1 VFYLIPDKKF
11 IQLPKPQA
19 YMEEGSLIKDLAI
32 VVASAG
38 TLGMLFHFL
47 RLPLLL
53 GYIVSGFII
62 GPHFLPTPFVTD
74 EYTIRQLSE
83 LGVIFLMFYVGIEFD
98 LEKLKRA
105 VGAALL
111 AVLSQTICMVLIGIL
126 IAPLFGWSG
135 LNGIFLGALLA
146 ITSTMVTIPML
157 KEQNA
162 MSKNFAQLTLGILI
176 LEDIVAIL
184 LLVILSGIGIT
195 GYLEWEAVGRVTFLV
210 GVFVVMVFV
219 VGKIFAS
226 KLIKVMRRV
235 TAPELFVLVI
245 IGFALG
251 LGELAN
257 KFHFSVELGA
267 FLAGSILS
275 QSSISKK
282 IEHIIEPFRDI
293 FSSIFF
299 ATIGMMIDPGAIVSH
314 LPQILVISFIVL
326 FAKSIAC
333 WFGLFAS
340 GEKPDVAF
348 QSATYISQ
356 IGEFSFIIAAMGQKT
371 RMTDPALVSMAV
383 GVSLLT
389 IIGSTIMIKHHKTL
403 YASIAKRT
411 PEFLKHIGVFY
422 HNLLHVISLEIEKN
436 ALIKILRRPI
446 LQIIWYFF
454 LLTGL
459 MFLAY
464 YASYLIGNYKLGFL
478 EQYKQQVVVAIWIAA
493 AFVTMPVFI
502 GAVKNINLIIA
513 SITDE
518 ALASLETNL
527 AKGSRTVN
535 FIQSIVL
542 AISLLLFSGIFLSVA
557 SNYLPT
563 GTSLIVF
570 VLLSGAL
577 CIFFWR
583 KLMSANN
590 RFEVM
595 FMDTFNTEV
604 QNKDDEL
611 RESTLQKIKEKYPW
625 DVQIRNYKI
634 KKNSQLVGVRII
646 DSKLREQT
654 GATIVAVTRG
664 GYTCY
669 SPNPYSTMFP
679 DDNVLLLGEKHQ
691 INDAIELLEKTQDDM
706 EEHVVKQ
713 KFAIETVCIGITSNM
728 IGQSIGDT
736 GIRGKFGVNIVG
748 IQRRSEKIVTPSRNM
763 VLEENDI
770 LVLAGTDSAITKV
783 LEYFQIST

>member
-1 VFYLIPDKKF
+1 
-11 IQLPKPQA
+11 
-19 YMEEGSLIKDLAI
+19 MEEGSLIKDLAI

-38 TLGMLFHFL
+38 TVGMLFHFL

-62 GPHFLPTPFVTD
+62 GPHFLSTPFVTD
-74 EYTIRQLSE
+74 AYTIKQLSE
-83 LGVIFLMFYVGIEFD
+83 LGVIFLMFYVGVEFD

-105 VGAALL
+105 AGSALL

-126 IAPLFGWSG
+126 IAPIFGWSG
-135 LNGIFLGALLA
+135 LNGMFLGALLA

-162 MSKNFAQLTLGILI
+162 MSKNFAQLTMGILI

-184 LLVILSGIGIT
+184 LLVILSGIAIT

-219 VGKIFAS
+219 CGKFFAS
-226 KLIKVMRRV
+226 KLIRIMQKV

-275 QSSISKK
+275 QSAISKR
-282 IEHIIEPFRDI
+282 IEHMVEPFRDI

-299 ATIGMMIDPGAIVSH
+299 ATIGMMIDPVAIVSNLH
-314 LPQILVISFIVL
+314 QILIISAIVL
-326 FAKSIAC
+326 FAKSAAC

-340 GEKPDVAF
+340 GERSDTAF

-356 IGEFSFIIAAMGQKT
+356 IGEFSFIIAAMGNSLKV
-371 RMTDPALVSMAV
+371 TDPSLISIAV

-389 IIGSTIMIKHHKTL
+389 IIGSTIMTKKHEAL
-403 YASIAKRT
+403 YAFISKKT
-411 PEFLKHIGVFY
+411 PEFLKHVGIFY
-422 HNLLHVISLEIEKN
+422 HNVLHIISLEIGKS
-436 ALIKILRRPI
+436 ALIKIMRRPA

-459 MFLAY
+459 MFLSY
-464 YASYLIGNYKLGFL
+464 YASHLIESHEVKFLGKYKPQF
-478 EQYKQQVVVAIWIAA
+478 VITIWILA
-493 AFVTMPVFI
+493 AFVTMPIFI
-502 GAVKNINLIIA
+502 GAIKNINLIIT
-513 SITDE
+513 SVINE
-518 ALASLETNL
+518 ALLSLKINMIKGGRAVNL
-527 AKGSRTVN
+527 
-535 FIQSIVL
+535 IQSIVL
-542 AISLLLFSGIFLSVA
+542 AISMLVFGAIFLSVA
-557 SNYLPT
+557 SNYLPS
-563 GTSLIVF
+563 GTSLAVF

-583 KLMSANN
+583 KLISANN
-590 RFEVM
+590 RFEIM
-595 FMDTFNTEV
+595 FMETFNSEV
-604 QNKDDEL
+604 HNKDDEL
-611 RESTLQKIKEKYPW
+611 RENTLQKIKAKYPW
-625 DVQIRNYKI
+625 DVQIKNHKI
-634 KKNSQLVGVRII
+634 RKDSQLVGLRII

-669 SPNPYSTMFP
+669 APNPYSTIFP
-679 DDNVLLLGEKHQ
+679 DDYLLLLGKKHQ
-691 INDAIELLEKTQDDM
+691 MDTAAELLEKSQEAAKEQVM
-706 EEHVVKQ
+706 KQ
-713 KFAIETVCIGITSNM
+713 KFAIETVCIGATSELVRKT
-728 IGQSIGDT
+728 IGDT
-736 GIRGKFGVNIVG
+736 NIRGKFGVNIVG
-748 IQRRSEKIVTPSRNM
+748 IQRRGEKIVTPSRNIT
-763 VLEENDI
+763 LEENDI
-770 LVLAGTDSAITKV
+770 LILAGPDNAITRA
-783 LEYFQIST
+783 LEFFQINI